1 MFGGVGYLPRMNI
14 FIIAQYAMNLMAV
27 LTAEVKKPTVLSKER
42 VQLAAHLIMTILST
56 IGVTGLTLV
65 TEKHTT

>member
-1 MFGGVGYLPRMNI
+1 MRLT
-14 FIIAQYAMNLMAV
+14 AV
-27 LTAEVKKPTVLSKER
+27 LTAEVRKPTVLSKEHA
-42 VQLAAHLIMTILST
+42 QLAAHLIMTILST